1 MNTEHKI
8 YLLFGKKMAGRI
20 TAQEL
25 QQLHNLIARN
35 PHLHYSLELLHD
47 VWNQR
52 PPNAHPS
59 TANQFQAMNNERQQ
73 QPVAAKTR
81 MSFSLRIVTKVKHC
95 MQWIAGAHSTGMQKN
110 LL

>member
-8 YLLFGKKMAGRI
+8 YLLFGKKMAGHI

-25 QQLHNLIARN
+25 QQLQDLIARN
-35 PHLHYSLELLHD
+35 PQLHYSLELLHD

-52 PPNAHPS
+52 PPHTSA
-59 TANQFQAMNNERQQ
+59 ANHLQPTSNERY
-73 QPVAAKTR
+73 QPPAADKTH
-81 MSFSLRIVTKVKHC
+81 MKISLRIVTKVKHC
-95 MQWIAGAHSTGMQKN
+95 IQWIVGAHTTGMQKN